1 MLPPKT
7 HFLTFSKV
15 QKHTREKEISEIK
28 IMKIT
33 HSAVLLKNEQ
43 NREVAVK
50 IDDYCL
56 RDLLSNDLKIAEFE
70 LCRNIYDK

>member
-1 MLPPKT
+1 
-7 HFLTFSKV
+7 
-15 QKHTREKEISEIK
+15 
-28 IMKIT
+28 MKIT

-70 LCRNIYDK
+70 LYFM